1 MKREMTE
8 KLRQQL
14 REANRRYYS
23 KKREE
28 GFVKRFVKQNEFKN
42 IFENNE
48 NKAWQIVYDTIHCTH
63 EVNDYVT

>member
-48 NKAWQIVYDTIHCTH
+48 NKA
-63 EVNDYVT
+63 